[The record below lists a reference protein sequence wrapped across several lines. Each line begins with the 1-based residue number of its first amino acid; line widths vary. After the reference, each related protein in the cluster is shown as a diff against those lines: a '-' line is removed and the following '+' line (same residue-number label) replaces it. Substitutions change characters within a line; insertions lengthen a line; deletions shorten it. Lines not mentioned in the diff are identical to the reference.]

1 MCYFMN
7 LPYLVHSWPDISTE
21 KNPPQE
27 QKTTDQPQNMASSQE
42 RFKVK
47 PVSTSLIEILRVTFH
62 NKKSHYF
69 LNCPRIY
76 KTMCKCNTKTYF

>member
-62 NKKSHYF
+62 KKSLTTF
-69 LNCPRIY
+69 WIALVY
-76 KTMCKCNTKTYF
+76 KHNAM

>member
-62 NKKSHYF
+62 KKSLTTF
-69 LNCPRIY
+69 WFSLVDECPDVTEILHWS
-76 KTMCKCNTKTYF
+76 